1 MNELVNTRE
10 DFMFVNVDNV
20 SFQMEKNGDYVD
32 KSEIISL
39 TNRFVNGQ
47 KRFICVTRPRRF
59 GKSVTLI
66 CSMPIIQ
73 KDVIQRSYSLI

>member
-47 KRFICVTRPRRF
+47 KSFICVTRPRRF
-59 GKSVTLI
+59 GKSVTLD
-66 CSMPIIQ
+66 MLNAY
-73 KDVIQRSYSLI
+73 YS

>member
-39 TNRFVNGQ
+39 INRFINGQ
-47 KRFICVTRPRRF
+47 NVLY
-59 GKSVTLI
+59 V
-66 CSMPIIQ
+66 
-73 KDVIQRSYSLI
+73 

>member
-39 TNRFVNGQ
+39 INRFINGQ

-59 GKSVTLI
+59 ERVSPLTCL
-66 CSMPIIQ
+66 MPIIQ

>member
-1 MNELVNTRE
+1 MNEHVNSRE

-39 TNRFVNGQ
+39 TNRSL
-47 KRFICVTRPRRF
+47 T
-59 GKSVTLI
+59 GKNVLYVWHDQDDLERASPLI